1 MVLLN
6 SSTNVDTNIYHI
18 KSKYKSNNHRIT
30 KIHDSMIINVVD
42 TDFKWDVSKFDIPDC
57 DTLLYAELL
66 SSKIRNAVIN
76 KIS

>member
-1 MVLLN
+1 
-6 SSTNVDTNIYHI
+6 
-18 KSKYKSNNHRIT
+18 
-30 KIHDSMIINVVD
+30 MIINVVD